1 MKRDGQGK
9 FALIGEE
16 PRSVRSLRLTDST
29 WEKLGIAAQAK
40 GMTRADW
47 LEELFG
53 PQEQPHPCNTP
64 IEESM
69 VISDERGKG
78 WLEKTQPSPPPRL
91 SPEDLEI
98 FAAQALKGLR
108 LGKQAPGYK
117 AARKV
122 LEQLLSFARD
132 DERNSGL

>member
-16 PRSVRSLRLTDST
+16 LRSVRSLRLTDST
-29 WEKLGIAAQAK
+29 WEKIGIAAQAK

-47 LEELFG
+47 LEELFSR
-53 PQEQPHPCNTP
+53 QEQPRPCNTP

-69 VISDERGKG
+69 VIPDERGKG
-78 WLEKTQPSPPPRL
+78 WLEKTQPSPQAGL

-98 FAAQALKGLR
+98 LAARALKGLR

-117 AARKV
+117 VARKV

-132 DERNSGL
+132 DEGNSRL

>member
-1 MKRDGQGK
+1 MKRDGGGK
-9 FALIGEE
+9 FTLIGEE
-16 PRSVRSLRLTDST
+16 PRLVRSLRLTDST
-29 WEKLGIAAQAK
+29 WEKLGIVAQAK

-47 LEELFG
+47 LEELFSR
-53 PQEQPHPCNTP
+53 QEQSRPCNTP
-64 IEESM
+64 GEESM

-78 WLEKTQPSPPPRL
+78 WLEKTQPSPPLFL

-132 DERNSGL
+132 EARNS